1 MEPISKARSGH
12 WRVFA
17 ARPFEANE
25 LVEVQGVMW
34 EMMHGS
40 WSNFRTRPLNGVF
53 GPPNG
58 GFSKGNGTPQISGKS
73 NLGG

>member
-34 EMMHGS
+34 EMMHPKKGVIS
-40 WSNFRTRPLNGVF
+40 ILVVWRSKRTLLYRVNPLF
-53 GPPNG
+53 FG
-58 GFSKGNGTPQISGKS
+58 GF
-73 NLGG
+73 LGHGS